1 MGIKLMLPDVRLSFP
16 ILGEPEYYGGQ
27 KIKSTDKRRWSATA
41 LVAVGSPLFKAVN
54 DTIVAVA
61 KEKWP
66 DRYASILKNQ
76 ITTDPK
82 ACCWQNGER
91 KEYDGYQGH
100 WALSAHRYEDAGRP
114 LVYDRKK
121 HPIYH
126 MTSNEAKGISVNDI
140 VAGQEGIIYGGCY
153 VNMEVEIWAQQNG
166 NGKGIRA
173 TLMGL
178 QFFRKGDSFGGGS
191 RPDEGSFGAIEDGAD
206 AGGMD
211 EEQATEGEDTGLG

>member
-1 MGIKLMLPDVRLSFP
+1 MGIKLFLPDVRLSFP
-16 ILGEPEYYGGQ
+16 VLGEPEYYGGE
-27 KIKSTDKRRWSATA
+27 KKKSTDKRRWSATA
-41 LVAVGSPLFKAVN
+41 LVPVDSPLHKKVN
-54 DTIVAVA
+54 ETIVAVA

-66 DRYASILKNQ
+66 EKYASILKNQ

-82 ACCWQNGER
+82 ACCYQNGER
-91 KEYDGYQGH
+91 KEYEGYQGH

-126 MTSNEAKGISVNDI
+126 MKKGDGHDVNDI

-153 VNMEVEIWAQQNG
+153 VNVEVEIWAQQNT

-173 TLMGL
+173 TLMGV

-191 RPDEGSFGAIEDGAD
+191 RPDEGAFGAIEDGAD
-206 AGGMD
+206 AGDMD
-211 EEQATEGEDTGLG
+211 EGQMAEEEDTGLG